1 MKKHLFA
8 GPRVRILAAGLL
20 VCVAGFH
27 TSFACR
33 RGGAALDADYKGRI
47 LKATDMFVGP
57 PDPSMTREK
66 VTAALLE
73 ILDLVGAMTPA
84 NQYRQEILSRIATAK
99 ELMEKDSIFNDKARQ
114 YLSFAYRMMTDG
126 KKFEPPKE
134 LEVFVT
140 PAELQGKMQKYFRD
154 LVATSLQVLD
164 SGRPGETAKLLLE
177 MVLMVMTPVNG

>member
-1 MKKHLFA
+1 L
-8 GPRVRILAAGLL
+8 G
-20 VCVAGFH
+20 
-27 TSFACR
+27 
-33 RGGAALDADYKGRI
+33 
-47 LKATDMFVGP
+47 
-57 PDPSMTREK
+57 
-66 VTAALLE
+66 
-73 ILDLVGAMTPA
+73 LVGAMTPA